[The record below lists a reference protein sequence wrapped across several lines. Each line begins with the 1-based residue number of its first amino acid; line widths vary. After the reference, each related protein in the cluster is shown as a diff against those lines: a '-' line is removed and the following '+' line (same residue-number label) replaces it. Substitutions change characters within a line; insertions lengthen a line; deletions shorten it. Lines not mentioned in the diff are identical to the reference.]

1 MFYVKEKVKLYLID
15 LFEVFLFLME
25 YFVYVE
31 F

>member
-1 MFYVKEKVKLYLID
+1 MFYVKGKVRLYLID